1 MAVMM
6 DNKPT
11 EYKGEAL
18 VWEKLSSLLPND
30 VVVYNHREVV
40 DDREFDFALLIK
52 NVGIMVI
59 EVKGWQA
66 QYIFDVKSPDEI
78 IIEGESKVYGSPEK
92 QARGYRFDWLNF
104 LNDQFGISPVVL
116 SMVCYPFI
124 SEKEYRDVR
133 LDVVSSKDFTIFS
146 DDLSSASK
154 LGQKISNAFVKKK
167 PLNSTPFDEGAMAV
181 VRQYFEPSYKAKDEQ
196 ITEVAD
202 AYSIL
207 KIFNGNL
214 SESETDDLVNS
225 YFSGTKVIAF
235 VKKEDDLN
243 MIVSKIADGFRK
255 RGIISDKG
263 DIRLAEADEVQPEF
277 LCNDNSFRIFNF
289 EIYIHNLDLDTDEF
303 IVVEGQYT
311 EQQESVLEGV
321 ANSTNWNF
329 DQYKVEHAKGNK
341 NILVQAGAGTG
352 KTYSMVSR
360 IAYLCLSRSH
370 FVNNLVD
377 EIAMVTFTNEA
388 ADNMKVRL
396 KRYFMNCYILTKNK
410 KVLHEIEAVDLM
422 QISTI
427 HKFAKVVLQSTAM
440 EYGLGAEFAISSSEY
455 AKEQVYEK
463 YLNDF
468 LVRKQKEEANFAQ
481 QLRMPVHKFRKLLMH
496 FSQQLYNKSYGIK
509 ELKAENLGTFEE
521 WPFFNE
527 VIMEVMIPAEKE
539 YEEQIFSK
547 NKIDLKESMLLLNDA
562 VNGAFREKCGLRYKY
577 LFIDEFQDTDD
588 VQIDSFLKL
597 QNVIK
602 NVKLFVVGDL
612 KQSIYRFRGATISA
626 FDLIRTDESQWEE
639 LSLTINYRTDKRL
652 LDKFDGIFSKMG
664 SRGYLPFLQGRDSLS
679 SSIDTFLPAH
689 DLITKLEYEGDEQRM
704 DVLFAEIERQ
714 KDIIKYLSTHHKLTS
729 KDMMIAIL
737 VRDNWQIH
745 DILEEAKV
753 RGEFIGTQVGGDL
766 YQLTPAL
773 DLYKLVLALLNPRD
787 PVCLF
792 NLIDSNYI
800 GIDLDIQGLHG
811 LDREDQVSK
820 LIEVLNQYFIGKLN
834 RNWEQIISD
843 TKIQPILM
851 LLRNIYEGCQ
861 PWFRYSD
868 NENEQ
873 KFYKANYEL
882 VLEKII
888 KTYSVDYLT
897 LNVIEHSMH
906 INIMTKQEELAR
918 NVENET
924 DDIRVICTTVHK
936 AKGLEYGC
944 VIMPYMGMDIAS
956 MKKADLDVYVEND
969 KLAYGIRIGDEPNKK
984 YNSNYDISQEQ
995 TERVNEE
1002 SRVLYVA
1009 LTRAIRNVVWMK
1021 DVKSKSKI
1029 SWQNLMEVKDVLIN
1043 IYLQQSI

>member
-1 MAVMM
+1 MALMM

-146 DDLSSASK
+146 DDLGSASK

-167 PLNSTPFDEGAMAV
+167 PLNSTPFEEGAMAV

-196 ITEVAD
+196 IIEVAD

-235 VKKEDDLN
+235 VKQEDELN

-289 EIYIHNLDLDTDEF
+289 EIYIHNLDLDTDEV

-311 EQQESVLEGV
+311 EQQETVLEGV

-329 DQYKVEHAKGNK
+329 DQFKVEHAKGNK

-427 HKFAKVVLQSTAM
+427 HKFAKAVLQSTAM

-639 LSLTINYRTDKRL
+639 FSLTINYRTDKRL

-704 DVLFAEIERQ
+704 DALFAEIERQ

-753 RGEFIGTQVGGDL
+753 RGEFIETQVGGDL

-820 LIEVLNQYFIGKLN
+820 LKEVLNQYFIGKLN

-861 PWFRYSD
+861 PWFCYSD

-897 LNVIEHSMH
+897 LNVIERSMH

-1029 SWQNLMEVKDVLIN
+1029 SWQNLMEV
-1043 IYLQQSI
+1043 

>member
-1 MAVMM
+1 MALMM

-167 PLNSTPFDEGAMAV
+167 PLNSTPFEEGAMAV

-196 ITEVAD
+196 IIEVAD

-214 SESETDDLVNS
+214 SESETDDLVDS
-225 YFSGTKVIAF
+225 YFAGTKVIAF
-235 VKKEDDLN
+235 VKQEDELN

-289 EIYIHNLDLDTDEF
+289 EIYIHNLDLDTDEV

-311 EQQESVLEGV
+311 EQQETVLEGV

-329 DQYKVEHAKGNK
+329 DQFKVEHAKGNK

-427 HKFAKVVLQSTAM
+427 HKFAKAVLQSTAM

-562 VNGAFREKCGLRYKY
+562 VNGVFREKCGLRYKY

-639 LSLTINYRTDKRL
+639 FSLTINYRTDKRL

-704 DVLFAEIERQ
+704 DALFAEIERQ

-753 RGEFIGTQVGGDL
+753 RGEFIETQVGGDL

-861 PWFRYSD
+861 PWFCYSD

-897 LNVIEHSMH
+897 LNVIERSMH

-1029 SWQNLMEVKDVLIN
+1029 SWQNLMEV
-1043 IYLQQSI
+1043 